1 MILYLIE
8 CETFITIKTERGKR
22 DGWMKEGRAEKEMVV
37 EDEGEDRR
45 ET

>member
-8 CETFITIKTERGKR
+8 CETFITIKTVRGRR
-22 DGWMKEGRAEKEMVV
+22 DGWMKRRERGEG